1 MLLTQA
7 AKRVYPFVID
17 LLALPGNS
25 PAFAQEY
32 GAGLGVTMLFA
43 ELDVWR
49 RLGLPAAVAQRPVPL
64 VTGPELCVLMDWKL
78 ARGKFRPMLPKLIA
92 ANPDDEV
99 QRVTGE
105 ALRQYVAAAPDAP
118 LLFEEYWAP
127 VRVAL
132 DALCG
137 LRGVGPAT
145 ATLILSLA
153 GPLLVAASKVRA
165 AELCP
170 PFYSDETYAF
180 FMKAEVNNTPLG
192 LHLKYTMAEYRL
204 VVEAMWQ
211 VMEGVLMQDLELAAW
226 CLEVLRTGKVRG
238 KTPVVVGAPPQAVQR
253 EWYSSLYP
261 ISDEEVERINNG
273 GAKLQGNKRARTPL
287 GSTKRKRR

>member
-1 MLLTQA
+1 MLLSQA

-17 LLALPGNS
+17 QLALPGNS
-25 PAFAQEY
+25 PAFAREY
-32 GAGLGVTMLFA
+32 GAALGTAMLFA

-49 RLGLPAAVAQRPVPL
+49 RLLLPATVALRPVPL
-64 VTGPELCVLMDWKL
+64 ITGPELCVLMDWKL

-92 ANPDDEV
+92 ANPDGEV

-105 ALRQYVAAAPDAP
+105 ALRQYVATAPDTP
-118 LLFEEYWAP
+118 LLFEEYWVP
-127 VRVAL
+127 VKVAV

-153 GPLLVAASKVRA
+153 GPLLAAASKPHA
-165 AELCP
+165 AQLCP

-180 FMKAEVNNTPLG
+180 FMRAEVNNTPLG

-211 VMEGVLMQDLELAAW
+211 AMDAALMQDLELAAW

-238 KTPVVVGAPPQAVQR
+238 KTPVVVGVPPQAVEK
-253 EWYSSLYP
+253 EWYSLLYP

-287 GSTKRKRR
+287 GTAKRKKR